1 MRQRLSIQVG
11 RASPK
16 CAVRVTDLN
25 RDRRNLLR
33 VFGRT
38 RARRRKEI
46 VRRRMVESGG
56 SRVCGIVPVNH
67 ISASL
72 TTQPQRRRFA
82 PLQITVVLAGF
93 AYVLRITWPI
103 RAVNIVAALTG
114 SPRRQ

>member
-1 MRQRLSIQVG
+1 M
-11 RASPK
+11 
-16 CAVRVTDLN
+16 
-25 RDRRNLLR
+25 
-33 VFGRT
+33 F
-38 RARRRKEI
+38 
-46 VRRRMVESGG
+46 
-56 SRVCGIVPVNH
+56 GIVPVNH

-114 SPRRQ
+114 SHDGSDRWTTQWQGAISSASLSCLTS